1 MGGYNRDAY
10 HELWGFVASS
20 VDSCSLRDELY
31 HILRNCCCGSN
42 DYVLFTELLVS
53 NVIPEIFQSLLI
65 EPLSTA
71 LPQHQVKLLSSPF
84 GYTGPFQLITTA
96 REES

>member
-1 MGGYNRDAY
+1 M
-10 HELWGFVASS
+10 ASS
-20 VDSCSLRDELY
+20 VDSCSLRDEPY

-42 DYVLFTELLVS
+42 DYVLFTELLHIVS
-53 NVIPEIFQSLLI
+53 NGIPGISQSSLI

-84 GYTGPFQLITTA
+84 GYTGPFQLITRA